1 MVRYGNNFQQD
12 KFQAQTSLFGGMD
25 ISVAHPPIPKNV
37 PAWSNIER
45 LNKERDLVGIYLSAH
60 PLDEYAIILDYVCNT
75 KMNQLEEQKE
85 ELSKMEEVT
94 VGGIV
99 TNVRTGESKTGSPYG
114 IVKIEDFVGS
124 GELPLFGTDW
134 VTYRNF
140 FMEGASLF
148 IRIKVEPHR
157 FRPGIFNIN
166 VKSVELMSEV
176 KDKVI
181 KKITF
186 DVPLD
191 KLTSTMV
198 EDLAEIV
205 KENPG
210 EADLVFNI
218 HSSDS
223 NKVSLMSR
231 KVKVRVGKH
240 LVQYIKEHNEISIKV
255 N

>member
-1 MVRYGNNFQQD
+1 M
-12 KFQAQTSLFGGMD
+12 
-25 ISVAHPPIPKNV
+25 
-37 PAWSNIER
+37 
-45 LNKERDLVGIYLSAH
+45 GIYLSAH
-60 PLDEYAIILDYVCNT
+60 PLDEYSIILDYVCNT
-75 KMNQLEEQKE
+75 KLNQLEEQKE

-94 VGGIV
+94 IGGIV
-99 TNVRTGESKTGSPYG
+99 TSVRTGESKNGSPYG
-114 IVKIEDFVGS
+114 IVKMEDFVGS
-124 GELPLFGTDW
+124 SELPLFGTDW
-134 VTYRNF
+134 ITYRNF
-140 FMEGASLF
+140 FTEGSSLF

-176 KDKVI
+176 KDKAI
-181 KKITF
+181 QKITF

-218 HSSDS
+218 HTSDS

-231 KVKVRVGKH
+231 NVKVRVGKQ
-240 LVQYIKEHNEISIKV
+240 LVQYIKEHDEIGIKV